1 MNDANVALLTDLYEL
16 TMARAYWREGLEG
29 EAVFSLFVR
38 RLPPGRN
45 YLLACGLEEAL
56 RYLETL
62 SFGPEAIA
70 TLRGLPEISDGF
82 LDWLARL
89 RFTGDVW
96 AVPEGTPIYGDEPI
110 LEIVAPIAQGQ
121 LVETYLTNQV
131 HLQTLLASKASRVVH
146 AAAGRAVVDFGLRRM
161 QGTDAGVKSAR
172 AFAIAGVGATSN
184 VLAGRLFGIPVAGT
198 MAHSYVQAHATEDA
212 AFRKFARLYP
222 GTILLVDTYDT
233 LAGVAKV
240 ARLAR
245 KHPEFE
251 IRGIR
256 LDSGDLASLAF
267 EARRILDR
275 TGLEDVQIFASGGLD
290 EHAVARLVAADA
302 PISGFGVGTAMGVSQ
317 DEPSLDIAYKLTA
330 YAGRGRLKLSPGK
343 KLMPGRK
350 QIFRIE
356 EGGQA
361 VKDVIGRANESCGGR
376 PLLVKVLEKGRRLPE
391 GESGWREARQRAAR
405 EVALLPDRVR
415 TIEPADPPY
424 PVEFSR
430 GLRRYYERVARDF
443 EAGARAPAG
452 PGGEG

>member
-1 MNDANVALLTDLYEL
+1 MNDANVPLLTDFYEL
-16 TMARAYWREGLEG
+16 TMARAYWKEGLEG

-38 RLPPGRN
+38 RLPRSRN

-62 SFGPEAIA
+62 SFGPGAIA
-70 TLRGLPEISDGF
+70 SLRAFPEIADDF
-82 LDWLARL
+82 LDRLARL

-96 AVPEGTPIYGDEPI
+96 AVPEGTPVFGDEPI
-110 LEIVAPIAQGQ
+110 LEVVAPIAQGQ
-121 LVETYLTNQV
+121 LAETYLTNQI
-131 HLQTLLASKASRVVH
+131 HLQTLLASKASRVVR
-146 AAAGRAVVDFGLRRM
+146 AAAGRAVVDFGVRRM
-161 QGTDAGVKSAR
+161 QGADAGVKSAR

-184 VLAGRLFGIPVAGT
+184 VLAGRLFGIPVTGT
-198 MAHSYVQAHATEDA
+198 MAHSYVQAHASEDA

-233 LAGVAKV
+233 LSGVAKV

-245 KHPEFE
+245 EHPELKV
-251 IRGIR
+251 RGIR
-256 LDSGDLASLAF
+256 LDSGDLAALSF

-275 TGLEDVQIFASGGLD
+275 AGLEDVQIFASGGLD
-290 EHAVARLVAADA
+290 EHAVARLVSAGA
-302 PISGFGVGTAMGVSQ
+302 PITGFGVGTAMGVSQ

-356 EGGQA
+356 EDGRA
-361 VKDVIGRANESCGGR
+361 VRDVIGRSNESCDGR

-391 GESGWREARQRAAR
+391 GDSDWRDARRRAER
-405 EVALLPDRVR
+405 EVALLPERVQAL
-415 TIEPADPPY
+415 EPADPPY

-430 GLRRYYERVARDF
+430 ELRRYYERVAGDF
-443 EAGARAPAG
+443 EAGVRAPAG

>member
-1 MNDANVALLTDLYEL
+1 VNDANVALLTDLYEL

-38 RLPPGRN
+38 RLPPSRN

-70 TLRGLPEISDGF
+70 TLRGLPEISNGF

-96 AVPEGTPIYGDEPI
+96 AVPEGTPVFADEPI
-110 LEIVAPIAQGQ
+110 LEVVAPIAQGQ

-161 QGTDAGVKSAR
+161 QGADAGVKSAR

-184 VLAGRLFGIPVAGT
+184 VLAGRLFGIPVTGT

-212 AFRKFARLYP
+212 AFQKFARLYP
-222 GTILLVDTYDT
+222 GTTLLVDTYDT
-233 LAGVAKV
+233 LAGVKKV

-245 KHPEFE
+245 EHPEFE

-267 EARRILDR
+267 EARRILDDA
-275 TGLEDVQIFASGGLD
+275 GLEGVQIFASGGLD
-290 EHAVARLVAADA
+290 EHAVARLVSAGA

-317 DEPSLDIAYKLTA
+317 DEPSLDVAYKLTA
-330 YAGRGRLKLSPGK
+330 YAGRGRVKLSPGK

-350 QIFRIE
+350 QIFRVE
-356 EGGQA
+356 EGGRA
-361 VKDVIGRANESCGGR
+361 VRDVIARANESCGGR
-376 PLLVKVLEKGRRLPE
+376 RLLVKVLEKGRRMP
-391 GESGWREARQRAAR
+391 GADSDWREARQRAAR
-405 EVALLPDRVR
+405 EVALLPDRVQA
-415 TIEPADPPY
+415 IEPADPPY
-424 PVEFSR
+424 PIEWSR
-430 GLRRYYERVARDF
+430 ELRRYYERVAGDF
-443 EAGARAPAG
+443 EVRARAPAG

>member
-1 MNDANVALLTDLYEL
+1 
-16 TMARAYWREGLEG
+16 MARAFWKEGLEG

-38 RLPPGRN
+38 RLPHSRN

-70 TLRGLPEISDGF
+70 SLRGLPEISDGF
-82 LDWLARL
+82 LDWLARF

-96 AVPEGTPIYGDEPI
+96 AVPEGTPVFGDEPI
-110 LEIVAPIAQGQ
+110 LEVVAPIAQGQ
-121 LVETYLTNQV
+121 LIETYLTNQI
-131 HLQTLLASKASRVVH
+131 HLQTLLASKASRVVR

-161 QGTDAGVKSAR
+161 QGADAGVKSAR
-172 AFAIAGVGATSN
+172 AFAIAGIGATSN

-212 AFRKFARLYP
+212 AFRKFAGLYP

-233 LAGVAKV
+233 LSGVAKV

-245 KHPEFE
+245 GHPEFE

-267 EARRILDR
+267 EARRILDDA
-275 TGLEDVQIFASGGLD
+275 GLEDIQIFASGGLD
-290 EHAVARLVAADA
+290 EHSVARLVAAGA
-302 PISGFGVGTAMGVSQ
+302 PFSGFGVGTAMGVSQ

-330 YAGRGRLKLSPGK
+330 YAGRGRVKLSPGK

-350 QIFRIE
+350 QTFRIE
-356 EGGQA
+356 EGGRA
-361 VKDVIGRANESCGGR
+361 VRDVIGRANEACGGR
-376 PLLVKVLEKGRRLPE
+376 PLLVRVLENGKRLPE
-391 GESGWREARQRAAR
+391 GNADWREARRRAAR
-405 EVALLPDRVR
+405 EVALLPDRVQA
-415 TIEPADPPY
+415 IEPADPPY
-424 PVEFSR
+424 PVEWSR
-430 GLRRYYERVARDF
+430 ELRRYYERVAGDF
-443 EAGARAPAG
+443 EVRARAPAG